1 MSVAHRTPARPLTT
15 ALIAALAIAI
25 LPASAARP
33 VFAAGTINLTSSG
46 AAYAQD
52 FDSLATTGTS
62 SDVPAGWEFVES
74 GTNANTTY
82 TAGTGSGNA
91 GDTYSFGV
99 SASTE
104 RAFGGLQ
111 SGSLVPIVGANFT
124 NALGSTITALAIT
137 YTGEQW
143 RLGTL
148 ARTDRLDFQYS
159 LTATSLTTGTW
170 TDVDA
175 LDLTAPTTGATVGAL
190 DGNAAANR
198 MSPSATIPG
207 LAVPTGATIWIRW
220 LDFNAAGADDGLA
233 VDDFSLTPTADLIDD
248 APTVTSS
255 TPSDGATGV
264 AKNAALSITF
274 SEQVVIDSGAVSLT
288 CDGSARAASVSG
300 DPGTTFPITYLPP
313 LPDGA
318 SCVIGVAASGIH
330 DTDSADPPDG
340 MAADVSINFTVVAA
354 DPCAGSFTPI
364 PAIQGSGASAAI
376 TGTVTTEGVV
386 VGDYEGPSGPTLRGY
401 YIQDPAGDGDP
412 ATSDG
417 IFVFNSP
424 NTTAVNLGDSVR
436 VTGNAADVQDQTQ
449 ITQSA
454 VVVCSTGGT
463 VTPAVVSFPVASG
476 ALLER
481 NEGMLVRVPQ
491 TMTVTEHFQLGRFG
505 QVLLSSDG
513 RLDVPT
519 AVVEPGA
526 PAAALQAANNLR
538 KILVDDASQAQNPDP
553 IVFARGGQ
561 PLSASNT
568 LRGGDTATGIVGVM
582 TYTWGGNA
590 ASPNAFRIR
599 PLSALGGQVE
609 FVAANARPGPTV
621 EVDGSVRVAALNL
634 LNYFNT
640 FSGCTQGVGGVATG
654 CRGAENATEF
664 GRQVPKTVAAIL
676 GLDADV
682 VGVNEI
688 ENDGY
693 GATSSI
699 AHLVNALN
707 AGAGAGTYDFIDAD
721 AATGQLNALG
731 DDAIKVGLIYR
742 PAAVTPVGETAVLNT
757 PEFVLGGDAPPA
769 PPLPQLRSR
778 PSLAQAFETT
788 DGARFIVDVNHFKSK
803 GSACDAPDAND
814 GQGNCNVVRTNGA
827 TELVT
832 WLCEDPTGTGDGDV
846 LIMGDLNSYAKEDPI
861 DVLTGAGY
869 TNLVAANI
877 DDPYSFVFDGQWGYL
892 DYALG
897 SPTVLDQ
904 VAGVL
909 EWHINSDEPS
919 VLDYNTNFKSA
930 GQIASLYAPDRFR
943 VSDHDPIVVGLDP
956 TSDRPTVDAGGPYLV
971 EELGTVE
978 LTATGTDPTNDN
990 LTYAWDLDGLP
1001 GFEATGA
1008 SVTFAAGSLQA
1019 PQTVTVTVR
1028 VTDEHG
1034 QWADDN
1040 ATIDVIWDFGGFV
1053 APSNPN
1059 GVTQIKAGASHPVKF
1074 SLDGDQGL
1082 AVLGGDVLFQRHACP
1097 RGAPM
1102 GVPIIAAQAEPF
1114 AYDPLTDTYKFVW
1127 KTQKAWAGWCGTL
1140 AVPLADGQTY
1150 SLEVAFKP

>member
-1 MSVAHRTPARPLTT
+1 VVRGSQRRYHGLAEAPPLPEEDPVVTVARRVSARPLTT

-33 VFAAGTINLTSSG
+33 TAAFTQNPATVWINEIHYDNTGTDADEAIEIAGPAGTDLSGWSIVLYNGGVSPVATYDTDALLGTIPNQQDGLGTVVLTYASNGIQNGPNDGIALVNGSTLVQFLSYEGGVTGASG
-46 AAYAQD
+46 PANGIAATD
-52 FDSLATTGTS
+52 IGVSEVGTESLGQS
-62 SDVPAGWEFVES
+62 LRLS
-74 GTNANTTY
+74 
-82 TAGTGSGNA
+82 GTGSTYQDFTWNGPATATFGSPNA
-91 GDTYSFGV
+91 GQTFV
-99 SASTE
+99 
-104 RAFGGLQ
+104 
-111 SGSLVPIVGANFT
+111 
-124 NALGSTITALAIT
+124 
-137 YTGEQW
+137 
-143 RLGTL
+143 
-148 ARTDRLDFQYS
+148 
-159 LTATSLTTGTW
+159 
-170 TDVDA
+170 DVDA
-175 LDLTAPTTGATVGAL
+175 AP
-190 DGNAAANR
+190 
-198 MSPSATIPG
+198 S
-207 LAVPTGATIWIRW
+207 
-220 LDFNAAGADDGLA
+220 
-233 VDDFSLTPTADLIDD
+233 
-248 APTVTSS
+248 VTSS
-255 TPSDGATGV
+255 SPADGATDV

-274 SEQVVIDSGAVSLT
+274 SEEVVIDSGAVTLT
-288 CDGSARAASVSG
+288 CDGTARAAGVSG
-300 DPGTTFPITYLPP
+300 EPGTTFPITYITP

-318 SCVIGVAASGIH
+318 SCSIGITAGGVH
-330 DTDSADPPDG
+330 DTDTDDPPDT
-340 MAADVSINFTVVAA
+340 MAAAASIDFTVVTP
-354 DPCAGSFTPI
+354 DPCAGGFTPI

-376 TGTVTTEGVV
+376 TGPVTTEGVV
-386 VGDYEGPSGPTLRGY
+386 VGDYEGSTGSTLRGY
-401 YIQDPAGDGDP
+401 YIQDPAGDSNV

-424 NTTAVNLGDSVR
+424 NTTAVNVGDNVR
-436 VTGNAADVQDQTQ
+436 VTGNAEDFQDQTQ

-454 VVVCSTGGT
+454 VVVCSTGAT
-463 VTPAVVSFPVASG
+463 VAPTDISFPVAPGSS
-476 ALLER
+476 LEPY
-481 NEGMLVRVPQ
+481 EGMLVHVPQ

-505 QVLLSSDG
+505 QVLLSSGG

-519 AVVEPGA
+519 AVVEPGKEPTD
-526 PAAALQAANNLR
+526 PAQLLQAANNRR

-568 LRGGDTATGIVGVM
+568 LRGSDTATGIVGVM

-599 PLSALGGQVE
+599 PISALGGQIV

-621 EVDGSVRVAALNL
+621 EVDGSARVAALNL

-693 GATSSI
+693 GPTSSI

-707 AGAGAGTYDFIDAD
+707 AVAGAGTFAFIDVD

-731 DDAIKVGLIYR
+731 DDAIKVGLIYK
-742 PAAVTPVGETAVLNT
+742 PDAVTPVGDTAVLNT

-769 PPLPQLRSR
+769 PPAPQLRSR

-803 GSACDAPDAND
+803 GSACDAPDAGD

-827 TELVT
+827 RELVG
-832 WLCEDPTGTGDGDV
+832 WLGENPTGTGDTDI
-846 LIMGDLNSYAKEDPI
+846 LILGDLNSYAKEDPI

-869 TNLVAANI
+869 TNLVAANV

-897 SPTVLDQ
+897 SSTVLDQ

-909 EWHINSDEPS
+909 EWHINSDEPT
-919 VLDYNTNFKSA
+919 VLDYNTNFKSP

-943 VSDHDPIVVGLDP
+943 VSDHDPIVVGLDAA
-956 TSDRPTVDAGGPYLV
+956 TDRPSVDAGGPYFV

-978 LTATGTDPTNDN
+978 LTATGSDPTDDP

-1001 GFEATGA
+1001 GFEASGDN
-1008 SVTFAAGSLQA
+1008 VTFSAGALQA
-1019 PQTVTVTVR
+1019 PQTLTVKVR
-1028 VTDEHG
+1028 VTDVHG
-1034 QWADDN
+1034 QFAEDT
-1040 ATIDVIWDFGGFV
+1040 ATIKVIWDFGGFL
-1053 APSNPN
+1053 APSNPA
-1059 GVTQIKAGASHPVKF
+1059 GVTRISAGASHPIKF
-1074 SLDGDQGL
+1074 SLDGDQGPN
-1082 AVLGGDVLFQRHACP
+1082 VLGGNLLFQRHACP
-1097 RGAPM
+1097 SGAAI
-1102 GVPIIAAQAEPF
+1102 GSPIIAEMAEPF
-1114 AYDPLTDTYKFVW
+1114 SYDPLTDTYKFVW
-1127 KTQKAWAGWCGTL
+1127 KTNRAWAGWCGTL

-1150 SLEVAFKP
+1150 TLEVAFRT